1 MMDMLPDTVTARPR
15 VDTRHE
21 QEASYQLL
29 FLHHPTPMWFMDEVT
44 LAFLEVNEAAIRRY
58 GYTRD
63 EFSRMTMLDL
73 RLPEEVPLVLSHSHW
88 SRVALDR
95 AGGGLPN
102 MWRHRTQDGT
112 IIDVDIVRS
121 AVVFRGRQAILAMA
135 YDATER
141 VRGEAA
147 LRKSYEELERQV
159 QERTS
164 ALARANATLQAEVV
178 ERARAEAALRD
189 REERLYLALEAG
201 QMGTWEWD
209 VQTGTLQWSTV
220 LEPMHGFAPG
230 RFPGTYEAFLDI
242 IHAEDRAWFRQ
253 AVSHAL
259 ESGTAFEAEFRI
271 LWPDGSVHWMLGK
284 GRVLYDET
292 DQPRRM
298 LGVGM
303 EVTAR
308 KRAEAEALQRQR
320 EAEVLAQLAQTLNTS
335 LELDMV
341 LQRVAEGARELCGS
355 ERGLIMLREPDSELL
370 VSRYQVGFPQMP
382 YMDLRIEPGKGM
394 GGWVVATGQPLRTAD
409 YAADTRFSKDYVNYI
424 HTDGRLAILT
434 VPIIIGSR
442 VEGVI
447 YVSNPV
453 SRPFTAQHELV
464 LLRLADYAA
473 TAIRNA
479 KLYHAAQ
486 DELGRRTTAEA
497 QLQTSLREKEV
508 LLREIHHRVKNN
520 LQIVSS
526 LLNLQLRVVDDP
538 HLQALMQ
545 DCRLRI
551 QAMALI
557 HDALY
562 QADDLSRVPFESYV
576 RRLATQLLRAYNM
589 APRRIRLNVHADPL
603 TLDIDKAAP
612 CALIFHELFSN
623 ALKHAFPAGRS
634 GTIDVALHCTPHQ
647 LIMWVRDSGVGVPP
661 ALDWQH
667 TNTLGLKL
675 ISMLTEQLG
684 GSLRLDREGGTTF
697 TLTIPLR

>member
-1 MMDMLPDTVTARPR
+1 MMDMPPDTAIARPR
-15 VDTRHE
+15 VETWHE
-21 QEASYQLL
+21 HEASYQLL

-44 LAFLEVNEAAIRRY
+44 LAFLEVNEAAIRHY

-63 EFSRMTMLDL
+63 EFSRMTILDI
-73 RLPEEVPLVLSHSHW
+73 RLPEIPLVLAHGQR
-88 SRVALDR
+88 SRAAPSYERVGPPD
-95 AGGGLPN
+95 
-102 MWRHRTQDGT
+102 MWRHRIQDGT
-112 IIDVDIVRS
+112 VIDVDIARS
-121 AVVFRGRQAILAMA
+121 AVVFRERKASLVMA
-135 YDATER
+135 YDVTER
-141 VRGEAA
+141 TRGEAA
-147 LRKSYEELERQV
+147 LRKSYEELDRRV
-159 QERTS
+159 QERTF
-164 ALARANATLQAEVV
+164 ALAQANATLRAEVAERVRV
-178 ERARAEAALRD
+178 EVALRD
-189 REERLYLALEAG
+189 REERLHLALQAG

-209 VQTGTLQWSTV
+209 VQIGTLQWSTA

-230 RFPGTYEAFLDI
+230 SFPGTYEAFLDI

-253 AVSHAL
+253 AVAHAL
-259 ESGTAFEAEFRI
+259 ESRTAFEAEFRI
-271 LWPDGSVHWMLGK
+271 LWPDGSIHWMMGK
-284 GRVLYDET
+284 GRVFYDET
-292 DQPRRM
+292 GQPRRM
-298 LGVGM
+298 LGVSM
-303 EVTAR
+303 EVTSR

-341 LQRVAEGARELCGS
+341 LQRVAEGAQELCGS
-355 ERGLIMLREPDSELL
+355 ERGLIMLREPGSESL

-424 HTDGRLAILT
+424 RTDGRLAILT

-442 VEGVI
+442 VEGVL
-447 YVSNPV
+447 YVSNLA
-453 SRPFTAQHELV
+453 SRPFTAQHEVV

-479 KLYHAAQ
+479 QLYHAAQ
-486 DELGRRTTAEA
+486 DELGRRTVAEA

-538 HLQALMQ
+538 HLRSLMQ
-545 DCRLRI
+545 DCRQRI

-557 HDALY
+557 HEALY
-562 QADDLSRVPFESYV
+562 QADDLSRVPFEMYV
-576 RRLATQLLRAYNM
+576 RRLAAQLLRAYDV
-589 APRRIRLNVHADPL
+589 APRRIRLSIHADPL
-603 TLDIDKAAP
+603 ALDIDKAAP

-623 ALKHAFPAGRS
+623 ALKHAFPDGRP
-634 GTIDVALHCTPHQ
+634 GMIDVALHCTPHQ
-647 LIMWVRDSGVGVPP
+647 LTMWVRDSGVGVPP
-661 ALDWQH
+661 ALNWQH

-684 GSLRLDREGGTTF
+684 GSLRLDREGGSTF
-697 TLTIPLR
+697 TLTIPLL